1 MLYRKIRHHSS
12 RYVVPVPPGTALVDP
27 KSSGPGFFSVSQ
39 SLAERTGSRMLS
51 GVPRSVCTC
60 LIQVRQGG
68 PLQRMDKSAGEQIV
82 SEVSFCVIICIILS
96 RLLISAT
103 TGISKVVVL

>member
-1 MLYRKIRHHSS
+1 MLYRKIRHHSP
-12 RYVVPVPPGTALVDP
+12 RYVVPLLPGTALVNP
-27 KSSGPGFFSVSQ
+27 QSSGAGFFSVPQ

-60 LIQVRQGG
+60 LIQVSPGG
-68 PLQRMDKSAGEQIV
+68 ALQRMDKSARRQIA

-96 RLLISAT
+96 WLLISAT
-103 TGISKVVVL
+103 TGISKVAVL